1 MRISFL
7 LFVFAGV
14 CVVCVSTGLAQELE
28 YLEVTGE
35 EKKHL
40 NISITAL
47 PDGREL
53 VFTDEDTH
61 SRHIFAPSGHTQ
73 KWLHNDEKDKH
84 DFEAV
89 REGDQI
95 HIQGIF
101 KGEKVNKTVKIDEKR
116 WINKLDHGL
125 SQWVTGSE
133 EELVFWTL
141 KLSSDLDPIEFRAEK
156 VGKETLALSGEQYE
170 TIKVKLTLD
179 GMLLSKLWSAYC
191 WYEAESGLFL
201 KFEGTNGGPGTPLT
215 VIKLDHI
222 LSPQATPEDR
232 KKDEG

>member
-1 MRISFL
+1 MRLSSL
-7 LFVFAGV
+7 LFVLAGV
-14 CVVCVSTGLAQELE
+14 CVVSTGTGLAQEIE
-28 YLEVTGE
+28 YLEVTGD

-40 NISITAL
+40 NISISSL
-47 PDGREL
+47 PNGQEL
-53 VFTDEDTH
+53 VFTDADTY
-61 SRHIFAPSGHTQ
+61 SRHIFTPSGHTQ
-73 KWLHNDEKDKH
+73 KWQHNDEKDKH

-101 KGEKVNKTVKIDEKR
+101 KGEKVDKTVEIDEKR

-156 VGKETLALSGEQYE
+156 VGKEILALSGEQYQA
-170 TIKVKLTLD
+170 IKVKLTLD
-179 GMLLSKLWSAYC
+179 GMLLSKLWSAHC
-191 WYEAESGLFL
+191 WYEMESGLFL

-215 VIKLDHI
+215 IIKLDNV
-222 LSPQATPEDR
+222 LSPQATPADR
-232 KKDEG
+232 KKGEG